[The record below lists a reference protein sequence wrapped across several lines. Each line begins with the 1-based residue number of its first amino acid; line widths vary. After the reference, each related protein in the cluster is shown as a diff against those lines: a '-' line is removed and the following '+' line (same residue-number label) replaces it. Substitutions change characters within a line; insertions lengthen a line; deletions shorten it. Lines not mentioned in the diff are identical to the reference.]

1 MVLIVDFLELAIK
14 PMYGNTNQHQ
24 VITLAPLQS
33 EIYLLVKA
41 RLYHY
46 IYVYDKQGDFDLQ
59 CKIHFNSSVTCTLPC
74 FRFLKYMNNYG
85 TNSTT
90 NISIQSLETYLEK
103 MDLNEAIKFLIFFQD
118 PDYEFFDKVN
128 DHFTTIK

>member
-1 MVLIVDFLELAIK
+1 
-14 PMYGNTNQHQ
+14 MYGNTNQHQ

-46 IYVYDKQGDFDLQ
+46 IYVYEKQGDFDLQ
-59 CKIHFNSSVTCTLPC
+59 CKIHFNSGVTCTLPC
-74 FRFLKYMNNYG
+74 FTFLKYMNNYG

-90 NISIQSLETYLEK
+90 IISIQSLETYLEK
-103 MDLNEAIKFLIFFQD
+103 MDFNEAIKFLIFFHD
-118 PDYEFFDKVN
+118 PDYEFFGKVN